1 MIYLIL
7 TLLVYQAETKYF
19 LTEHKEGPVKHHHL
33 VKIEEP
39 PANKPE
45 KKDEPKTGE
54 GSSSRQSG
62 QVNSGQERSGQ
73 IWSGN
78 I

>member
-54 GSSSRQSG
+54 GSSIIDS
-62 QVNSGQERSGQ
+62 QVRSDLVWQ
-73 IWSGN
+73 YLMKKRSP
-78 I
+78 

>member
-19 LTEHKEGPVKHHHL
+19 LTKHAEGPVKHHL
-33 VKIEEP
+33 VKIQEP
-39 PANKPE
+39 AANKPE
-45 KKDEPKTGE
+45 LKDDPKMSE
-54 GSSSRQSG
+54 GSSFNRQSG
-62 QVNSGQERSGQ
+62 QVRSGQ
-73 IWSGN
+73 VRSRN